1 MGDQIDDAFD
11 WLILI
16 MSTINGIM
24 IGLPET
30 LEARK
35 AVAGALIPPF
45 FVLVVVWLLGHLLK
59 ERNSKVILKI
69 YAWLNAL
76 FSLVM
81 IGLIFADNV
90 YGIISFLH
98 GHVFV
103 PFPPITLLW
112 VALILVTPFL
122 FFDKLVLPIYKEIYS
137 DSRLLSSRRQLILL
151 YVLACAT
158 FVILILP
165 FLSAFAPARF

>member
-1 MGDQIDDAFD
+1 
-11 WLILI
+11 
-16 MSTINGIM
+16 
-24 IGLPET
+24 
-30 LEARK
+30 
-35 AVAGALIPPF
+35 VAGSLIPSF

-59 ERNSKVILKI
+59 DRNSKVILKV

-81 IGLIFADNV
+81 IGLIFADNA
-90 YGIISFLH
+90 YGIMRFLH
-98 GHVFV
+98 GRVFA

-112 VALILVTPFL
+112 LALILVTPFL

-137 DSRLLSSRRQLILL
+137 DSTLLSSRRRLILL

-158 FVILILP
+158 FIILILP
-165 FLSAFAPARF
+165 FLSAFAPR